1 MKVFL
6 KFKQSFL
13 ELRSFKNLSM
23 LAVLMALL
31 LVLNFMVVE
40 VSNLVSISFEFI
52 ILFLTGAMFGPFVA
66 AILGF
71 VGDLFCYLVHPIG
84 PFFIWY
90 AVSFMVD
97 GLIYG
102 FFLYKNRLETKR
114 VVVIQVLRDILVNV
128 FLNTFF
134 IWLQFGG
141 DFLKLLFFVR
151 IPKNIIKI
159 PVNCFIMVFISKIL
173 RKKLKQ
179 LKD

>member
-1 MKVFL
+1 MKIFL
-6 KFKQSFL
+6 KFKKSVL
-13 ELRSFKNLSM
+13 ELKSFKNLSL

-31 LVLNFMVVE
+31 LVLNFMVIE

-52 ILFLTGAMFGPFVA
+52 VLFLMGAVFGPFVA
-66 AILGF
+66 AVLGF
-71 VGDLFCYLVHPIG
+71 VGDLFCYLIHPIG

-90 AVSFMVD
+90 AVSFMAD

-102 FFLYKNRLETKR
+102 VFLYKNRFATKR
-114 VVVIQVLRDILVNV
+114 VVFVQILRDILINV

-134 IWLQFGG
+134 IWLQFRG

-159 PVNCFIMVFISKIL
+159 PVNCFIVVFISKIL
-173 RKKLKQ
+173 RKKLK
-179 LKD
+179 